1 MSLET
6 DFPTDDIEGE
16 DFQVELAFA
25 RLPIGASGTVA
36 ATCRS
41 WPNHWNDWPDGQIG
55 GRPFWLVPSHLPHP
69 SKLKCG
75 NPKCGRTMAL
85 LVQLYAPVSKDMIG
99 NNSAFH
105 RMIYVFACTKAK
117 CASVAGFQQNE
128 KSFRV
133 FRVQLPETNAFY
145 PPNESREESEEE
157 SSICDYFGPT
167 TLLAAEGRRKYDASE
182 KVHKDDICILC
193 GVAGPSRCARCK
205 GPRYCSREHQSLHWK
220 NGHKE
225 ACSASSSSY
234 DASLLSSVARS
245 EVTRASLLSGAI
257 LPCWELVVDA
267 EPSKEERERIE
278 EEKLPESVRERL
290 VDIRAGKK
298 GALDV
303 EADGD
308 GDATLIVPKGLKKN
322 SIKKQFLD
330 EGVERVK
337 QDVEEV
343 EEEGDVQL
351 SFRGLTQKQLV
362 TATGAAMFADPD
374 LRYFQRR
381 VACEPAQ
388 CIRYCLWPPLKPVSA
403 ESKAAVLANE
413 VNNNP
418 TSGDGG
424 DIVNDDNDDDDDASD
439 VENEPLGA
447 PLWISSKNKLDGPI
461 PPCENCGAPRLFE
474 IQIMPQIL
482 SYVLQGLKATVSAT
496 GPAGIEGVDLDFGT
510 LAIYTCSK
518 SCIEKVKLEG
528 GSESHDSPYLE
539 EVLWVQPAG
548 EDQLRVDNVEQ
559 AEAKE
564 QNSTD
569 KEDLS
574 NIS

>member
-1 MSLET
+1 MSDSSEGKT
-6 DFPTDDIEGE
+6 SDSIDPDFEE

-25 RLPIGASGTVA
+25 RLPLGASGTVA

-41 WPNHWNDWPDGQIG
+41 WPNHWNDWPDGQVG
-55 GRPFWLVPSHLPHP
+55 GRPFWLIPSHLPHP

-75 NPKCGRTMAL
+75 NPKCGRTMSL
-85 LVQLYAPVSKDMIG
+85 LVQLYAPVSADAIG
-99 NNSAFH
+99 SNSAFH

-117 CASVAGFQQNE
+117 CASIAGFQKE
-128 KSFRV
+128 KSFKV
-133 FRVQLPETNAFY
+133 FRVQLPQINAFY
-145 PPNESREESEEE
+145 PPIESTDDKEIDPL
-157 SSICDYFGPT
+157 SSSSDGNMGPA
-167 TLLAAEGRRKYDASE
+167 TLLAAGGRKTYNANE
-182 KVHKDDICILC
+182 KVQRDDLCILC
-193 GVAGPSRCARCK
+193 GSSGPSRCARCK

-225 ACSASSSSY
+225 ACSASSSSSSS
-234 DASLLSSVARS
+234 DLSLMSSVALS

-257 LPCWELVVDA
+257 LPCWELVVDS
-267 EPSKEERERIE
+267 EPSKEERERLE

-303 EADGD
+303 EADGE
-308 GDATLIVPKGLKKN
+308 GDATLIVPKSLKKS
-322 SIKKQFLD
+322 SITKQFVQ
-330 EGVERVK
+330 EGVEK
-337 QDVEEV
+337 DT
-343 EEEGDVQL
+343 EEGDVQL

-362 TATGAAMFADPD
+362 TATGAAMFADPN

-388 CIRYCLWPPLKPVSA
+388 CIRYCLWPPLEPAST
-403 ESKAAVLANE
+403 ESKGVAENE
-413 VNNNP
+413 IHN
-418 TSGDGG
+418 GDCGEA
-424 DIVNDDNDDDDDASD
+424 DEDDEDASD
-439 VENEPLGA
+439 VETEPLGA
-447 PLWISSKNKLDGPI
+447 PLWISSVNKLDGPI

-496 GPAGIEGVDLDFGT
+496 GPAGVEGVDLDFGT

-518 SCIEKVKLEG
+518 SCTEKAKIDGTLSGE
-528 GSESHDSPYLE
+528 SENSPYLE
-539 EVLWVQPAG
+539 EILWVQPAG

-559 AEAKE
+559 AEEKE
-564 QNSTD
+564 QKLEEGLTSTGQ
-569 KEDLS
+569 
-574 NIS
+574 N